1 MKIRCDVCDK
11 EEASVFCTADEASL
25 CGGCD
30 HRVHHANKL
39 ASKHLRFSLLYPSS
53 SNNTSPLCDICQDK
67 KALLFCQQD
76 RAILCKDCDSSI
88 HAANEH
94 TKKHDRFL
102 LTGVKLS
109 ATSSVYKPTS
119 SESSTS
125 SNSQDC
131 SVPGSSIS
139 NPPPLKKP
147 LSPPPQTNNHNNNS
161 KIQPGDATI
170 NQWGSTSTISEYLID
185 TLPGWHVE
193 DFLDSSLPP
202 FGFSK
207 SGDDD
212 GVLPYVEAEDD
223 STKRNNNN
231 NTVSLPSK
239 SLGIWV
245 PQIPQTLPSSYP
257 NDHYFSQDNN
267 NIQFGMYNKGTSP
280 QVQSYAPIQNMKQQG
295 QNNKRWYDDGGFT
308 VPQITPTPTTT
319 FAHPSPL
326 SSNKRSRSF
335 W

>member
-30 HRVHHANKL
+30 HQVHHANKL
-39 ASKHLRFSLLYPSS
+39 ASKHLRFSLLNPSSS
-53 SNNTSPLCDICQDK
+53 SNNSSPICDICQEK

-76 RAILCKDCDSSI
+76 RAILCKDCDTSI
-88 HAANEH
+88 HSANEH
-94 TKKHDRFL
+94 KKKHDRFL

-119 SESSTS
+119 ESSS
-125 SNSQDC
+125 SSSSQDF
-131 SVPGSSIS
+131 SVPS
-139 NPPPLKKP
+139 KKP
-147 LSPPPQTNNHNNNS
+147 LSAPHSNTS
-161 KIQPGDATI
+161 EVS
-170 NQWGSTSTISEYLID
+170 QWGTTSTISEYLID

-212 GVLPYVEAEDD
+212 GVLPYIKAKDD
-223 STKRNNNN
+223 STKRNNY
-231 NTVSLPSK
+231 NTVSLPSEN
-239 SLGIWV
+239 LGIWV
-245 PQIPQTLPSSYP
+245 PQIPQTLPSEYT
-257 NDHYFSQDNN
+257 NQYLSQENNNNNN
-267 NIQFGMYNKGTSP
+267 NIQFGMYNNKETSP
-280 QVQSYAPIQNMKQQG
+280 EVKTYAPIQNMIKQQG
-295 QNNKRWYDDGGFT
+295 QNKRWYDDGGFT
-308 VPQITPTPTTT
+308 VPQITAT
-319 FAHPSPL
+319 FTHPPL
-326 SSNKRSRSF
+326 HSNKKSRSF

>member
-1 MKIRCDVCDK
+1 MKLKCDVCDK

-53 SNNTSPLCDICQDK
+53 SNNSSPICDICQEK
-67 KALLFCQQD
+67 KAMLFCQQD

-88 HAANEH
+88 HSANEH
-94 TKKHDRFL
+94 VKKHDRFL

-109 ATSSVYKPTS
+109 TTSSVYKPTS
-119 SESSTS
+119 ESSS
-125 SNSQDC
+125 SSSTSQDC
-131 SVPGSSIS
+131 SVPGPPSSS
-139 NPPPLKKP
+139 KKP
-147 LSPPPQTNNHNNNS
+147 LSAPQSNNS
-161 KIQPGDATI
+161 KIQPTS

-212 GVLPYVEAEDD
+212 GV
-223 STKRNNNN
+223 
-231 NTVSLPSK
+231 SLQSK
-239 SLGIWV
+239 DMGIWV
-245 PQIPQTLPSSYP
+245 PQIPQTLPSSYT
-257 NDHYFSQDNN
+257 NQYFSQDNN
-267 NIQFGMYNKGTSP
+267 NNNNVQFGLYNNKETSP
-280 QVQSYAPIQNMKQQG
+280 GVQMYAPIQNMKQQG
-295 QNNKRWYDDGGFT
+295 QNKRWYDDGGFT
-308 VPQITPTPTTT
+308 VPQITTTSS
-319 FAHPSPL
+319 HPPPL
-326 SSNKRSRSF
+326 PSNKRSRSF

>member
-53 SNNTSPLCDICQDK
+53 SNNSSPLCDICQDK

-119 SESSTS
+119 ETS
-125 SNSQDC
+125 SSSSSQDC

-139 NPPPLKKP
+139 NPPLKKP
-147 LSPPPQTNNHNNNS
+147 LPAPPQSNNS
-161 KIQPGDATI
+161 KIQPGDATM

-212 GVLPYVEAEDD
+212 GVLPYVEAEED
-223 STKRNNNN
+223 STKRNNN

-257 NDHYFSQDNN
+257 NHYFSQDSS

-280 QVQSYAPIQNMKQQG
+280 EVHSYTPIQNMKQQG

-308 VPQITPTPTTT
+308 VPQITTTTT
-319 FAHPSPL
+319 FTHPPPL
-326 SSNKRSRSF
+326 SSNKKSRSF